1 MKKIITC
8 FVALSVCFL
17 LFNTGVAFG
26 QEEEEE
32 EEVRHI
38 FTIST
43 WKAGAIP
50 EGGSAAERD
59 SLMMISVELQNMN
72 PKYLSAKVLRHRYG
86 GDARDWVFITE
97 YATWADIEEAG
108 KIDEENFKKKW
119 PDKDWREF
127 GRMFRKYF
135 TTHSDEIYE
144 ERPKYGK

>member
-26 QEEEEE
+26 QEEEE

-72 PKYLSAKVLRHRYG
+72 PKYLSAKVLRHHWG
-86 GDARDWVFITE
+86 SDFRDWVFITE

-119 PDKDWREF
+119 PDKKWEEYL
-127 GRMFRKYF
+127 RMFGKYF

>member
-32 EEVRHI
+32 VRHI

-43 WKAGAIP
+43 WKAGAMP
-50 EGGSAAERD
+50 EDGSAAERD
-59 SLMMISVELQNMN
+59 SLFMVGVELQNSN
-72 PKYLSAKVLRHRYG
+72 AKYLSVKVLRHHWG
-86 GDARDWVFITE
+86 NDFRDWVFITE
-97 YATWADIEEAG
+97 YATWADIEEAA
-108 KIDEENFKKKW
+108 KIDEDNFKKKW
-119 PDKDWREF
+119 PDKKWSEYL
-127 GRMFRKYF
+127 RMFGKYF